1 MISSH
6 LSPARAL
13 RQRPVVLLRPSPDQ
27 EHQAVRS
34 RPAHTAGP
42 SLAKFYVATFA
53 ALAGAGVAIVL
64 RSAVPFLSTETAI
77 ATVIAG
83 MVMLATMGVA
93 IRILSREAL

>member
-1 MISSH
+1 
-6 LSPARAL
+6 
-13 RQRPVVLLRPSPDQ
+13 LLRLSPDQ

-42 SLAKFYVATFA
+42 SLAKFVVTTLA
-53 ALAGAGVAIVL
+53 AISGAGVAIVL
-64 RSAVPFLSTETAI
+64 RSAVPFVSTETAI

-93 IRILSREAL
+93 MRILSQEAL